1 MNALLVIDAQ
11 NGLMSRQIHNK
22 ELLIETLRK
31 AIDIYR
37 KRSELVVFVQH
48 TNSQMAENTQAWA
61 VVDELGVGP
70 DEVCITKKTSDA
82 FGNSALASLLR
93 ERTVDTIT
101 TCGLVT
107 HGCVAATSLG
117 GLKNGFGVRLLR
129 NGHSLWGKDAEAK
142 IASTEAE
149 LAEKGV
155 TIVAIDE
162 L

>member
-1 MNALLVIDAQ
+1 
-11 NGLMSRQIHNK
+11 
-22 ELLIETLRK
+22 
-31 AIDIYR
+31 
-37 KRSELVVFVQH
+37 
-48 TNSQMAENTQAWA
+48 MAENAQAWA
-61 VVDELGVGP
+61 VVDELVL
-70 DEVCITKKTSDA
+70 VRTSVHHEEDLSA
-82 FGNSALASLLR
+82 FGNSALASR
-93 ERTVDTIT
+93 FAKGPSIRSPR
-101 TCGLVT
+101 GLVT